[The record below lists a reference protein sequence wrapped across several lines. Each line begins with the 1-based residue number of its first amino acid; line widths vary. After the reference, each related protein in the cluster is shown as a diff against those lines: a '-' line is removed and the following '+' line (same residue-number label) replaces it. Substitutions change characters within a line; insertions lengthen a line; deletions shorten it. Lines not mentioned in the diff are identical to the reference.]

1 MTPFEAEGREQW
13 KQLGLRDVGRLL
25 AELPKSVCIVIAGG
39 LKPLQHRVWTICSER
54 RREVLPVQER
64 LARKGRVGALPDQ
77 VVEPAL
83 RALVQQRQRVA
94 YYANGLPK
102 VRGKK
107 RSAEDLT
114 DGDTHEPLGE
124 AELDLTERST
134 AGPSS
139 LPPEV
144 LKLWHCPPSDLFI
157 GNRSQDTLLFNQGE
171 LSVGNS
177 NDLQNRIHLGGTVV
191 GSPPKRAYFASA
203 DEEQARFPMVRGSGP
218 AEINDLARKGV
229 AELTEW
235 LEEEE
240 DWARARGRSL

>member
-1 MTPFEAEGREQW
+1 M
-13 KQLGLRDVGRLL
+13 
-25 AELPKSVCIVIAGG
+25 
-39 LKPLQHRVWTICSER
+39 
-54 RREVLPVQER
+54 QER
-64 LARKGRVGALPDQ
+64 LARKGRAGALPDQ

-94 YYANGLPK
+94 CYANGLPK
-102 VRGKK
+102 VGGKK
-107 RSAEDLT
+107 RSTEDLT
-114 DGDTHEPLGE
+114 EGDTHEPLGE

-171 LSVGNS
+171 LSVGDS
-177 NDLQNRIHLGGTVV
+177 NDLHNRIHLGGPEV

-203 DEEQARFPMVRGSGP
+203 DEEQAI
-218 AEINDLARKGV
+218 AKLQ
-229 AELTEW
+229 EL
-235 LEEEE
+235 
-240 DWARARGRSL
+240 